1 MNEPHEGNA
10 VTEMTDVTFAL
21 SGHGLPAGHV
31 FALWR
36 EVARVLPW
44 LEAEPQAGILPL
56 RAPEHG
62 DDLLL
67 PRRARLALRI
77 PAGLV
82 QQARQLSGRALDV
95 GGHALAVGEAK
106 ERALQPSPTLHAQLV
121 ACTGSEEDF
130 LGGME
135 GELRAQGIHGRLICG
150 KRYTLAG
157 SEGKI
162 AGFSLVVAELKP
174 QESLHLQ
181 WCGLGGERRF
191 GCGIFIPYKAI
202 ANLDGQTG

>member
-1 MNEPHEGNA
+1 M
-10 VTEMTDVTFAL
+10 TEMTDVTFAL
-21 SGHGLPAGHV
+21 SGRSLPAGHA

-36 EVARVLPW
+36 EVARILPW
-44 LEAEPQAGILPL
+44 LDAEPQAGILPL

-82 QQARQLSGRALDV
+82 EQARQLSGRVLDV
-95 GGHALAVGEAK
+95 GGHALLVGEAR

-121 ACTGSEEDF
+121 ASAGSEDEF
-130 LGGME
+130 LAVMG
-135 GELRAQGIHGRLICG
+135 GELRTLGIHGGLICG

-162 AGFSLVVAELKP
+162 AGFSLVVHELKP

-181 WCGLGGERRF
+181 WSGLGGERRL
-191 GCGIFIPYKAI
+191 GCGMFIPYKAI